1 MYLSNEALE
10 QQKVSSGT
18 VGISHKPR
26 VEDRRRHHVKAFFVQ
41 FIKPRR
47 CDGRRQTDTHGFQV
61 DFHGSLVLLVALVIM
76 SLCIVD
82 VFATL
87 ALLQKGSIELNPI
100 MRKLIETDV
109 RLFFVVKYVAT
120 TVGVFLLL
128 SYKRFRLFNKNI
140 NSLHA
145 LYGFMSVYF
154 MLVAYQVTQLYLVA
168 D

>member
-1 MYLSNEALE
+1 MYLSNEAME
-10 QQKVSSGT
+10 QQKPSSGD
-18 VGISHKPR
+18 VAIANHPR
-26 VEDRRRHHVKAFFVQ
+26 GEDRRRRHVKAFFVQ

-47 CDGRRQTDTHGFQV
+47 RGGRREADTHGFQV
-61 DFHGSLVLLVALVIM
+61 DFHGPLVLLVALVIM

-109 RLFFVVKYVAT
+109 QLFFAVKYVAT
-120 TVGVFLLL
+120 TMGVFLLL
-128 SYKRFRLFNKNI
+128 SYKQFRLFGKNI

-145 LYGFMSVYF
+145 LYGFMAVYLI
-154 MLVAYQVTQLYLVA
+154 LVTYQLTLIYLVA
-168 D
+168 G